1 MAGTVDHVLVVQS
14 RFYEEIADEMLRGAT
29 AVLAAANVKHTVVSV
44 PGCLEIPAAITF
56 AARGDEMRF
65 GAHWRRHD
73 RHTGGNPAFDGYV
86 ALGTVI
92 RGDTDHYEYVAGECM
107 RGLSHA
113 VRHHG
118 VALGNGVLTCNTYDQ
133 AWERAQV
140 ANGDKGG
147 IAARAALAM
156 IALRR
161 SLTSP

>member
-1 MAGTVDHVLVVQS
+1 MAGTVDHVLVIQS

-29 AVLAAANVKHTVVSV
+29 AVLGAANVKHTVVSV

-56 AARGDEMRF
+56 AARGDEMRP
-65 GAHWRRHD
+65 
-73 RHTGGNPAFDGYV
+73 GGKPAFDGYV

-118 VALGNGVLTCNTYDQ
+118 VALGNGVLTCNTYEQ